1 MAGVE
6 AGPAAESFAA
16 YAATRGNAR
25 FTDWLRDR
33 AQPDWDA
40 AVAHRFTQELGDDRL
55 DDAVFVRYL
64 VQDYVFVEALVTLVG
79 FAVAYAPDMAAKK
92 RLATFL
98 AAVTS
103 DENDY
108 FERSFTA
115 LGLKEA
121 DWADPALSPVTRDFM
136 AILGEAGAAGSY
148 ADCLSVMVPAEWIYL
163 TWAKAQAGKPATRSY
178 LKEWTD
184 LHVLP
189 EFEDFVNW
197 LRGELDR
204 AGAALSDARQ
214 AEVAAR
220 FRRLVAL
227 EVAFFDAAYLP

>member
-1 MAGVE
+1 MVGVDAGS
-6 AGPAAESFAA
+6 AAESFAV
-16 YAATRGNAR
+16 YAAKHSDAR
-25 FTDWLRDR
+25 FTDWLRDL

-40 AVAHRFTQELGDDRL
+40 AVTHRFTQELGDDRL
-55 DDAVFVRYL
+55 DDAVFARYL
-64 VQDYVFVEALVTLVG
+64 VQDYVFVEALVTLLG
-79 FAVAYAPDMAAKK
+79 YAVAHAPNMAAKK
-92 RLATFL
+92 RLSAFL

-121 DWADPALSPVTRDFM
+121 DWADPTLSPVTRDFM
-136 AILGEAGAAGSY
+136 AVLGEAGAAGSY

-163 TWAKAQAGKPATRSY
+163 TWAKAQAGKPTTRAY

-197 LRGELDR
+197 LRGELDC
-204 AGAALSDARQ
+204 AGAALPDAQQ
-214 AEVAAR
+214 AEVVDR

-227 EVAFFDAAYLP
+227 EVAFFDAAYMS